1 MNEEL
6 AKEILHRLTAPSKS
20 GAVYDE
26 GIAKITLVAR
36 QYSKADLVNDLRRA
50 IDGDEGNTEEAG

>member
-6 AKEILHRLTAPSKS
+6 AREILRRLTATSKS
-20 GAVYDE
+20 GEEYDE
-26 GIAKITLVAR
+26 GIARMIWVAR

-50 IDGDEGNTEEAG
+50 IDGGEGNTEET

>member
-6 AKEILHRLTAPSKS
+6 AREILHRVTATSKS
-20 GAVYDE
+20 GEVYDE
-26 GIAKITLVAR
+26 GIARMIWVAR

-50 IDGDEGNTEEAG
+50 ISGDEGNTEETQ

>member
-6 AKEILHRLTAPSKS
+6 AKEILQRLTAPSKS

-26 GIAKITLVAR
+26 GIAKITWVAR

-50 IDGDEGNTEEAG
+50 IDGDEGNTEEAR

>member
-6 AKEILHRLTAPSKS
+6 AREILQRLTAPSKS
-20 GAVYDE
+20 GEVYDG
-26 GIAKITLVAR
+26 GIARMIWVPR

-50 IDGDEGNTEEAG
+50 IDGGDGNTEET

>member
-6 AKEILHRLTAPSKS
+6 AREILRRLTAPSKS
-20 GAVYDE
+20 GTLYDE
-26 GIAKITLVAR
+26 GTAKITWVAR

-50 IDGDEGNTEEAG
+50 INGDEGNTEET